1 MNPPPTRP
9 PLWTYPLWPLGICFL
24 GAARAK
30 AWWCS
35 HLQSPVNLGRP
46 TVSIGNLTFGGT
58 GKTPVTIA
66 VARLLLEMGQRPAV
80 LLRGYGRTTRG
91 ARLVGPCD
99 SPNDVGDEALL
110 LSRSLQGVPVAVG
123 DRREEAAELVHRAC
137 TLFLLDD
144 GFQHLRVR
152 RDLDILLVD
161 ATRPGD
167 LRAPPVGRLREGLSA
182 AGRAHAILVTR
193 GSEADLPR
201 ALTPFSWGRPLLGVR
216 FPWEPKPVGLEE
228 FASWADLKGHPLACF
243 AGVGHPEAFFDQA
256 IQHGLTLA
264 SRRAFPDH
272 ATPDPSRLRLILRDA
287 ESHCSRAV
295 LTTEKDAVKWA
306 PLWPSEAPPLLFP
319 RQRVELVGDVD
330 GLRALLARSC
340 SAGPR

>member
-1 MNPPPTRP
+1 MNPPPNRP
-9 PLWTYPLWPLGICFL
+9 PLWTYPLWPLGVCFL

-30 AWWCS
+30 AWWYRRV
-35 HLQSPVNLGRP
+35 QSPMDLGLP

-66 VARLLLEMGQRPAV
+66 IARLFLEMGHRPAV
-80 LLRGYGRTTRG
+80 LLRGYGRSTRG
-91 ARLVGPCD
+91 ARLVEPSGLAGD
-99 SPNDVGDEALL
+99 AGDEALL
-110 LSRSLQGVPVAVG
+110 LARSLPGVPVAVG
-123 DRREEAAELVHRAC
+123 ERREEAAELVRRDS

-152 RDLDILLVD
+152 RDLDLLLVD

-193 GSEADLPR
+193 GSEADLPQNL
-201 ALTPFSWGRPLLGVR
+201 APFSWGRPLLGVR
-216 FPWEPKPVGLEE
+216 FLWEPRPFGQEE
-228 FASWADLKGHPLACF
+228 IASWDDLKGHTLACF
-243 AGVGHPEAFFDQA
+243 AGVGHPDAFFEEA
-256 IQHGLTLA
+256 LRHGLTL
-264 SRRAFPDH
+264 SVRRTFPDH
-272 ATPDPSRLRLILRDA
+272 ATPDPHRLRMILQDA
-287 ESHCSRAV
+287 QSQAARAV

-306 PLWPSEAPPLLFP
+306 PLWPSDAPPLLFP
-319 RQRVELVGDVD
+319 RLRVELAGDVD
-330 GLRALLARSC
+330 GLRALLARAC